1 MDFEENLQKK
11 IIIMYLFAQNG
22 IRLCRVEPQS
32 YDTLPIYLF
41 LFLPEPF
48 GSLRLVGGQNAS
60 SGRVEVFYDFQW
72 GTICDDSWDIND
84 ASVVC
89 KQLGISS
96 TGKLHKL
103 EVHSVCW

>member
-1 MDFEENLQKK
+1 MDFEENLLIK

-32 YDTLPIYLF
+32 CHTLPIYLL

-60 SGRVEVFYDFQW
+60 SGRVEVFYDLQW
-72 GTICDDSWDIND
+72 GTICDDSWDNND

-103 EVHSVCW
+103 EMHSVCW